1 MVCVPLGSHLPAP
14 CPGEAV
20 PVPTASLRGPIQS
33 KLVSIESAGV
43 PHADR
48 ALWRGRKAVW
58 VWGPSVMGC
67 EIVIIIIIFHVL
79 AGDRHCPNS
88 FWGQTLR
95 SVSFCGTK
103 SCRLSDLPKV
113 AGLAHGPG
121 LGSVYSIRPCLPGPA
136 QGCSKPRLVNNLLS
150 ALEYLRPPHFFQC
163 LFSMAQQDNMTLS
176 LTHSGRNANH
186 APRGPVLLKA
196 CHAST
201 PSCPLWLY
209 KQAGQG
215 F

>member
-43 PHADR
+43 PHTDR

-79 AGDRHCPNS
+79 AGDRHCPDS

-150 ALEYLRPPHFFQC
+150 ALEYLRPPP
-163 LFSMAQQDNMTLS
+163 LLSMPVL
-176 LTHSGRNANH
+176 
-186 APRGPVLLKA
+186 RGP
-196 CHAST
+196 
-201 PSCPLWLY
+201 
-209 KQAGQG
+209 AGQYDSLPNPFRQECQPCAPWACPIEG
-215 F
+215 MSCQYPFPPPLAL